1 MLYFS
6 YKILNFDNDRI
17 DLKNKLIFN
26 EERKL
31 MYDLRN
37 KDLFFEPGI
46 KSKYGTNTFEYIY
59 SRLINK
65 FDLSFNHFK
74 LSIFNNIN
82 LIYAKSLKKFDQDLN
97 CVWLSEEIC
106 FSESQRYLNDF
117 GLSYKQIYFILSS
130 IIALFV

>member
-1 MLYFS
+1 MLNFS
-6 YKILNFDNDRI
+6 YKILNFDDDRI

-31 MYDLRN
+31 MYGLRN
-37 KDLFFEPGI
+37 KDLLFEPGI

-74 LSIFNNIN
+74 LPIFNNIN
-82 LIYAKSLKKFDQDLN
+82 LIYAKTLKKFDQVIIISYLIVLMMGTSLMIRLN
-97 CVWLSEEIC
+97 
-106 FSESQRYLNDF
+106 NN
-117 GLSYKQIYFILSS
+117 IYP
-130 IIALFV
+130 